1 MPHEQTRN
9 EFTISDDPARLDFAV
24 IHHYLA
30 HESYWAGGRTRE
42 TVEKSFA
49 HSHCFGVYRGAQ
61 QVGWA
66 RVVTDYATFA
76 WLADVYVLPQERG
89 QGLSKWLMEFIIGHP
104 ELQNMRRWLL
114 ATKDAHGLYRQYGF
128 HELVYPERWLERPA
142 PDAYPA

>member
-1 MPHEQTRN
+1 MAHEQQHG
-9 EFTISDDPARLDFAV
+9 EFVISDDASRLDFAV

-30 HESYWAGGRTRE
+30 HESYWAVGRTRE

-49 HSHCFGVYRGAQ
+49 HSHPFGIYRGAE

-76 WLADVYVLPQERG
+76 WLADVYIIAAWRG
-89 QGLSKWLMEFIIGHP
+89 RGLAKALMEFIIGHP

-128 HELVYPERWLERPA
+128 DDLVYPERWLERPA
-142 PDAYPA
+142 SNAYPA